1 MPAGLQNGTQGPQS
15 PSSHCLHGPAHF
27 QTFLLTRTRNQV
39 GVTHGQIDYPGPWLP
54 TPSSDRHRPLHLCG
68 ITEGRAL
75 QVYTFRPSSLC
86 QTDSLLRGELSVQSS
101 RGVCIGRL
109 HRVIPSGYCLMK
121 LLNGCVPLRG
131 HCSYSSSG

>member
-15 PSSHCLHGPAHF
+15 PSSHCLHGPTHF
-27 QTFLLTRTRNQV
+27 QTFLLTRTGNQV
-39 GVTHGQIDYPGPWLP
+39 GVTHGQVGYPGPWLP

-68 ITEGRAL
+68 ITEGTAL
-75 QVYTFRPSSLC
+75 QVYTLSVRLTPCS
-86 QTDSLLRGELSVQSS
+86 RGELSVQSS